1 MSYDIL
7 STSYINNMVSNYSYM
22 EYENKIAPLKTR
34 QDKYQRIS
42 DGYSTLDGKLE
53 SLKDLL
59 EDLKETGSSSIFAN
73 KATSTTD
80 SKFVTA
86 TASSSA
92 ITSNYNFRINSLA
105 RNDIAISSDLDSDTA
120 NAITGTHT
128 FQIKSGDGEGGEFV
142 SNIEV
147 EFEADETNET
157 MLEKIANAIN
167 NDKGYVTSSAMDA
180 TSTFTGSGSFVIDMN
195 GEETTIDYD
204 YSSGATYE
212 EVIDDL
218 VAQISDDVDGVIAE
232 KVVDGSN
239 VSLKLKVDDNNDYIT
254 IDQTTD
260 TGSLLGSGELNLNAI
275 KEKSAA
281 GTVSA
286 SAFAPTTATSQLSI
300 TAKNTGV
307 DYRISS
313 LLDTG
318 SSTALTEV
326 GLNLGAA
333 RPDYDQA
340 QDPDTPGFMYS
351 DITDANNELNARFSM
366 NNIDIQRSSNII
378 SDLVNGVT
386 FTMNAAMDTEDS
398 DVSVTVNN
406 DIEGSKSKIE
416 DFVSKFN
423 DVYKYI
429 KNNSQNMSGYR
440 GIFLGDS
447 NASSLLSNF
456 RITAYSQVDG
466 ITSGNIDD
474 LNEIGLEF
482 DSLSGLKI
490 ADSNTLEKKLS
501 ENISQVE
508 KLFNSSNGIANQLYD
523 AIDPYLGSDGYIES
537 LKSSYGRNI
546 KSIKDKITSTQTR
559 IDDSS
564 DTLRGKYEDLQLQL
578 MNFYSM
584 QSMMSSLSSSGF
596 YY

>member
-7 STSYINNMVSNYSYM
+7 STSYINNMVSTYSYM
-22 EYENKIAPLKTR
+22 EYENKIAPLKMR

-42 DGYSTLDGKLE
+42 DGYSTLDSKLE

-86 TASSSA
+86 TATSSA
-92 ITSNYNFRINSLA
+92 ITSNYNFRINQLA

-128 FQIKSGDGEGGEFV
+128 FQIKTGDGEGGEFV
-142 SNIEV
+142 SNISV
-147 EFEADETNET
+147 EFDEDETNET
-157 MLEKIANAIN
+157 VLEKIATAIN
-167 NDKGYVTSSAMDA
+167 SDKGYVNSAAMDA
-180 TSTFTGSGSFVIDMN
+180 TSTFTGAGSFVIDMN

-212 EVIDDL
+212 EVVDDL
-218 VAQISDDVDGVIAE
+218 IAQIGENVDGVVAE

-239 VSLKLKVDDNNDYIT
+239 VSLRLKVDDNNDYIT

-260 TGSLLGSGELNLNAI
+260 TGSLLGGSELNINAI

-286 SAFAPTTATSQLSI
+286 SAFSPTTSTSQLSI

-307 DYRISS
+307 DYRVTS
-313 LLDTG
+313 LLDTSG
-318 SSTALTEV
+318 TALSQM
-326 GLNLGAA
+326 GLNLGAS
-333 RPDYDQA
+333 RPDYDQTG
-340 QDPDTPGFMYS
+340 DPDTPGFMYS
-351 DITDANNELNARFSM
+351 DITESNNALNARFSM
-366 NNIDIQRSSNII
+366 NNINIQRSSNII

-386 FTMNAAMDTEDS
+386 FTMNAKMDAEDS

-416 DFVSKFN
+416 DFVKKFN
-423 DVYKYI
+423 DVYTYI
-429 KNNSQNMSGYR
+429 KNNSQNMSGTR

-447 NASSLLSNF
+447 NTSSLMSAF
-456 RITAYSQVDG
+456 RTTAYTQVSG

-474 LNEIGLEF
+474 LNEIGIEF

-490 ADSNTLEKKLS
+490 ADSSTLEKKLS

-508 KLFNSSNGIANQLYD
+508 KLFNSSDGIANQLFD

-537 LKSSYGRNI
+537 LKSSYDRNI
-546 KSIKDKITSTQTR
+546 KSIKDKVTSTQTR